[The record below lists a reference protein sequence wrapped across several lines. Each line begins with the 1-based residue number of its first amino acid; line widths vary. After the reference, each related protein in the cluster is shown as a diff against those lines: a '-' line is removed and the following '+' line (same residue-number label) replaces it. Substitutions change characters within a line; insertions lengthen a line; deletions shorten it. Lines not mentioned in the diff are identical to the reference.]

1 MKKKLYL
8 NPEMEVVKLNNKQT
22 LLAGSGCDTQCDT
35 DGSSGGSCV
44 VD

>member
-1 MKKKLYL
+1 MKKGKYQA
-8 NPEMEVVKLNNKQT
+8 PEMEVVKMNNRQT
-22 LLAGSGCDTQCDT
+22 LLSGSGCDTQCDT